1 MITAI
6 NPLGKGTWP
15 ASEPCTASGRRRVC
29 LVAAHKKKAAGRR
42 PFSSRMVL
50 ARAAPKGRRCR
61 GKRPKGTLR
70 KHHLRVSLPVLCFN
84 RVSSSSGNGFVGSE
98 TLDCGE
104 GATLL
109 VPQPRGVLAGAS
121 REIVELLPARTA
133 RHLRCERLRIREN
146 LVDVGVSADH
156 HLRLAVA
163 QHLERRPPRPFGHVH
178 VRVRLELGAAKV
190 NVDDN
195 LMRAVKPVT
204 SLISKSE
211 QWGFA
216 VKDLQTGELADCR
229 PEAG

>member
-1 MITAI
+1 M
-6 NPLGKGTWP
+6 
-15 ASEPCTASGRRRVC
+15 
-29 LVAAHKKKAAGRR
+29 
-42 PFSSRMVL
+42 
-50 ARAAPKGRRCR
+50 
-61 GKRPKGTLR
+61 
-70 KHHLRVSLPVLCFN
+70 PVLCFN

-133 RHLRCERLRIREN
+133 RLRCERLREN